1 MARRIPSLRANF
13 IGWCARQGR
22 NTSRTGVHAHV
33 TQRGGKSKNNP
44 PYFVSRRAQVSH
56 TYDVLVAPARHA
68 SRSSPRAFDTS
79 SLTEPLASGTGR
91 MPKKKEED
99 DDDVSSVDVDEEVNE
114 VEDDEAANDLSNA
127 DVVTKYQ
134 TAGKIAN
141 ECLAKVIAAVVPGVK
156 AVALCLVGD
165 EVRLAPRAV
174 PGARR
179 RSRHATRSVLSRR
192 AGDRGGHRQDLQRQG
207 QGRQEDRQGRRRT
220 VRVAVRGLGAC
231 ASSGRA
237 WRL

>member
-1 MARRIPSLRANF
+1 M
-13 IGWCARQGR
+13 
-22 NTSRTGVHAHV
+22 
-33 TQRGGKSKNNP
+33 
-44 PYFVSRRAQVSH
+44 
-56 TYDVLVAPARHA
+56 
-68 SRSSPRAFDTS
+68 
-79 SLTEPLASGTGR
+79 
-91 MPKKKEED
+91 
-99 DDDVSSVDVDEEVNE
+99 SSVDVDEEVNA

-207 QGRQEDRQGRRRT
+207 QGRQEDRQRPPSHGQS
-220 VRVAVRGLGAC
+220 APPPWALADLGAC
-231 ASSGRA
+231 ATSGRPR
-237 WRL
+237 RL